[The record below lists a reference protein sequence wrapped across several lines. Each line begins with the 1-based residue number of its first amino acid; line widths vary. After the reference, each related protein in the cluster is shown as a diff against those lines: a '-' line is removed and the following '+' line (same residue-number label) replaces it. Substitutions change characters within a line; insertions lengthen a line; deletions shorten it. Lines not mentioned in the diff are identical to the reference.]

1 MNNVNNVN
9 TKEANKR
16 AYYGKLAGLVG
27 IICNTLL
34 CIGKFIAGVIS
45 GSVSITADAAN
56 NLSDAS
62 SSVISLIGFRLS
74 EKRPDEEHPY
84 GHARYE
90 YIAGFVVAILVIVI
104 GVELLRGS
112 IERIITP
119 QPVEFSI
126 VSVVVLS
133 VSIAVK
139 LGMMI
144 FNRVVGRRIDSQTL
158 IATAADSRNDC
169 ITTAAVLAAAV
180 VSHFADIQLDGIM
193 GVLVAGFILYSGAG
207 LVRDA
212 MNPLLGNAPSPEL
225 VESIREKILSYPG
238 VLGAHDLI
246 VHDYGHGRK
255 FATVHVE
262 MSAEED
268 VIESHGVIDRMER
281 DFLNDMGLNM
291 LVHFDPVVT
300 DGSAVSG
307 LRRELDEIVRL
318 IDGRLTVHDLRVVSS
333 GSCSR
338 LIFDVVV
345 PKGFSMSEQE
355 LKDEISRFVRQ
366 RREAD
371 NLNGEYQCVI
381 TVDRSFAAI
390 PPDAPAENDR
400 EQQ

>member
-1 MNNVNNVN
+1 MDM
-9 TKEANKR
+9 ELEHKR
-16 AYYGKLAGLVG
+16 AHYGKLAGLVG
-27 IICNTLL
+27 IVCNTLL
-34 CIGKFIAGVIS
+34 CIGKFIAGVMS

-104 GVELLRGS
+104 GVELFRSS

-126 VSVVVLS
+126 VSVIVLS
-133 VSIAVK
+133 VSIVVK

-144 FNRVVGRRIDSQTL
+144 FNTSIGKRIDSQTL

-169 ITTAAVLAAAV
+169 ITTAAVLAAAII
-180 VSHFADIQLDGIM
+180 SHFANVQLDGIM
-193 GVLVAGFILYSGAG
+193 GTLVAAFILYSGAG

-212 MNPLLGNAPSPEL
+212 MNPLLGNAPDPEL
-225 VESIREKILSYPG
+225 VESIREKILTYPG

-262 MSAEED
+262 MAAEEN
-268 VIESHGVIDRMER
+268 VIESHNVIDSIER
-281 DFLNDMGLNM
+281 DFLHDMGLNM

-300 DGSAVSG
+300 ESSAVNDF
-307 LRRELDEIVRL
+307 RRELDEIVRL
-318 IDGRLTVHDLRVVSS
+318 IDQRLTVHDLRVVPSDVDT
-333 GSCSR
+333 R

-345 PKGFSMSEQE
+345 PKDFSMSEQE
-355 LKDEISRFVRQ
+355 LKDEITRFVRQ
-366 RREAD
+366 RRGD
-371 NLNGEYQCVI
+371 CSCVI
-381 TVDRSFAAI
+381 TVDTSFAPI
-390 PPDAPAENDR
+390 
-400 EQQ
+400 QK

>member
-1 MNNVNNVN
+1 MRLFVRDYDKTEEPKV
-9 TKEANKR
+9 R
-16 AYYGKLAGLVG
+16 AAYGRLSGLVG
-27 IICNTLL
+27 ILCNLL
-34 CIGKFIAGVIS
+34 LFAGKLIVGTIA
-45 GSVSITADAAN
+45 GSVSITADAVN

-90 YIAGFVVAILVIVI
+90 YIAGFVVAILVIVV
-104 GVELLRGS
+104 GVELFRSS

-126 VSVVVLS
+126 VSVIVLS
-133 VSIAVK
+133 VSIVVK

-144 FNRVVGRRIDSQTL
+144 FNTSMGKRIDSQTL

-169 ITTAAVLAAAV
+169 ITTAAVLAAAII
-180 VSHFADIQLDGIM
+180 SHFANVQLDGIM
-193 GVLVAGFILYSGAG
+193 GTLVAAFILYSGAG

-212 MNPLLGNAPSPEL
+212 MNPLLGNAPDPEL
-225 VESIREKILSYPG
+225 VESIREKILTYPG

-262 MSAEED
+262 MAAEEN
-268 VIESHGVIDRMER
+268 VIESHNVIDSIER
-281 DFLNDMGLNM
+281 DFLHDMGLNM

-300 DGSAVSG
+300 ESSAVNDF
-307 LRRELDEIVRL
+307 RRELDEIVRL
-318 IDGRLTVHDLRVVSS
+318 IDQRLTVHDLRVVPSDVDT
-333 GSCSR
+333 R

-345 PKGFSMSEQE
+345 PKDFGMSEQE
-355 LKDEISRFVRQ
+355 LKDEITRFVRQ
-366 RREAD
+366 RRGD
-371 NLNGEYQCVI
+371 CSCVI
-381 TVDRSFAAI
+381 TVDTSFAPI
-390 PPDAPAENDR
+390 
-400 EQQ
+400 QK

>member
-1 MNNVNNVN
+1 MDM
-9 TKEANKR
+9 ELEHKR
-16 AYYGKLAGLVG
+16 AHYGKVAGLVG
-27 IICNTLL
+27 IVCNTLL
-34 CIGKFIAGVIS
+34 CIGKFIAGVMS

-104 GVELLRGS
+104 GVELFRSS

-126 VSVVVLS
+126 VSVIVLS
-133 VSIAVK
+133 VSIVVK

-144 FNRVVGRRIDSQTL
+144 FNTSMGKRIDSQTL

-169 ITTAAVLAAAV
+169 ITTAAVLAAAII
-180 VSHFADIQLDGIM
+180 SHFANVQLDGIM
-193 GVLVAGFILYSGAG
+193 GTLVAAFILYSGAG

-212 MNPLLGNAPSPEL
+212 MNPLLGNAPDPEL
-225 VESIREKILSYPG
+225 VESIREKILTYPG

-262 MSAEED
+262 MAAEEN
-268 VIESHGVIDRMER
+268 VIESHNVIDSIER
-281 DFLNDMGLNM
+281 DFLHDMGLNM

-300 DGSAVSG
+300 ESSAVNDF
-307 LRRELDEIVRL
+307 RRELDEIVRL
-318 IDGRLTVHDLRVVSS
+318 IDQRLTVHDLRVAPSDVDT
-333 GSCSR
+333 R

-345 PKGFSMSEQE
+345 PKDFGMSEQE
-355 LKDEISRFVRQ
+355 LKDEITRFVRQ
-366 RREAD
+366 RRGD
-371 NLNGEYQCVI
+371 CSCVI
-381 TVDRSFAAI
+381 TVDTSFAPI
-390 PPDAPAENDR
+390 
-400 EQQ
+400 QK

>member
-1 MNNVNNVN
+1 MDM
-9 TKEANKR
+9 ELEHKR
-16 AYYGKLAGLVG
+16 AHYGKLAGLVG
-27 IICNTLL
+27 IVCNTLL
-34 CIGKFIAGVIS
+34 CIGKFIAGVMS

-104 GVELLRGS
+104 GVELFRSS

-126 VSVVVLS
+126 VSVIVLS
-133 VSIAVK
+133 VSIVVK

-144 FNRVVGRRIDSQTL
+144 FNTSMGKRIDSQTL

-169 ITTAAVLAAAV
+169 ITTAAVLAAAII
-180 VSHFADIQLDGIM
+180 SHFANVQLDGIM
-193 GVLVAGFILYSGAG
+193 GTLVAAFILYSGAG

-212 MNPLLGNAPSPEL
+212 MNPLLGNAPDPKL
-225 VESIREKILSYPG
+225 VESIREKILTYPG

-262 MSAEED
+262 MAAEEN
-268 VIESHGVIDRMER
+268 VIESHNVIDSIER
-281 DFLNDMGLNM
+281 DFLHDMGLNM

-300 DGSAVSG
+300 ESSAVNDF
-307 LRRELDEIVRL
+307 RRELDEIVRL
-318 IDGRLTVHDLRVVSS
+318 IDQRLTVHDLRVVPSDVDT
-333 GSCSR
+333 R

-345 PKGFSMSEQE
+345 PKDFGMSEQE
-355 LKDEISRFVRQ
+355 LKDEITRFVRQ
-366 RREAD
+366 RRGD
-371 NLNGEYQCVI
+371 CSCVI
-381 TVDRSFAAI
+381 TVDTSFAPI
-390 PPDAPAENDR
+390 
-400 EQQ
+400 QK